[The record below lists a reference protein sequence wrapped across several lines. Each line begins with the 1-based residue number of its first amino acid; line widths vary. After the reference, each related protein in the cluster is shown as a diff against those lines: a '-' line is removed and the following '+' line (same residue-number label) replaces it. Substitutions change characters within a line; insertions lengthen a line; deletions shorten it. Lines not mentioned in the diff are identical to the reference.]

1 MKSRILK
8 DYQLECFQR
17 DLQINNNSVI
27 LTVNDEKKNAYYVLD
42 SLEKHE
48 IDYWYAI
55 FYF

>member
-17 DLQINNNSVI
+17 DLQIKNDSVI

-42 SLEKHE
+42 GLEKHE

>member
-17 DLQINNNSVI
+17 KFNLNNDNVI
-27 LTVNDEKKNAYYVLD
+27 LYVDDEKKNAYYVLD
-42 SLEKHE
+42 GLDRFD
-48 IDYWYAI
+48 IDYEYAI

>member
-8 DYQLECFQR
+8 DYQLDCFQKKFNLCN
-17 DLQINNNSVI
+17 DNII
-27 LTVNDEKKNAYYVLD
+27 LYIDDEKKNAYYVLD
-42 SLEKHE
+42 GSTKHK